1 MGSPGNSVNSF
12 NSATA
17 GSTGVSAIV
26 CTRRFTRREGGGVK
40 ERKLKNSRKRK
51 KWLFNRVV
59 AEVVHTA

>member
-40 ERKLKNSRKRK
+40 EREGEESR
-51 KWLFNRVV
+51 NREVVAQQVV